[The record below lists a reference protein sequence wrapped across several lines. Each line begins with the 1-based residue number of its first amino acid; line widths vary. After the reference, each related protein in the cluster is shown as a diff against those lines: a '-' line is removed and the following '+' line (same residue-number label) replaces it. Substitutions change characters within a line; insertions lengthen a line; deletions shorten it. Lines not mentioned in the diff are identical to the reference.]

1 MSAERSSDPESDLLL
16 DAYLAHLRVERGL
29 GRATLEAYGSDLA
42 RFAAHVASEG
52 ATIASASAEHVSGYL
67 VRLSRQGLA
76 ARSQARMLSSVRG
89 LYRWLVKEQ
98 TVAHDPT
105 ELAPTPSRVKKL
117 PVVLSPEEMLRLLA
131 APDEATP
138 LGIRDAAMLHTMYA
152 AGLRV
157 SELVKL
163 ELGAVQLEEGF
174 LVAHGKGNKRRLVP
188 IGVPARE
195 RIARYR
201 TEVRE
206 RWATPGER
214 ALFVTERGAAM
225 TRQNFWERVRLYALA
240 AGIRRISPHK
250 LRHSFATHL
259 LVGGADLRAVQTMLG
274 HADITTTEVYTH
286 LSRDHLAGVHAKYH
300 PRG

>member
-1 MSAERSSDPESDLLL
+1 MSDPESDFVV
-16 DAYLAHLRVERGL
+16 DSYLAHLRVERGL
-29 GRATLEAYGSDLA
+29 GRATLEAYGSDLT
-42 RFAAHVASEG
+42 RFGAYLSLESAPITAA
-52 ATIASASAEHVSGYL
+52 TPDHVSGFL
-67 VRLSRQGLA
+67 VRLSKQGLA
-76 ARSQARMLSSVRG
+76 ARSQARMLSAVRG
-89 LYRWLVKEQ
+89 LYRWLVREQ
-98 TVAHDPT
+98 TITRDPT

-117 PVVLSPEEMLRLLA
+117 PVVMSEAEVRALLD

-138 LGIRDAAMLHTMYA
+138 MGLRDAAMLYTMYA

-163 ELGAVQLEEGF
+163 ELGAVHLDEGF
-174 LVAHGKGNKRRLVP
+174 VIAHGKGNKRRIVP

-201 TEVRE
+201 AEVRE
-206 RWATPGER
+206 QWANDGER
-214 ALFVTERGAAM
+214 AMFVTERGTSM
-225 TRQNFWERVRLYALA
+225 TRQNFFERVRIYALA

-259 LVGGADLRAVQTMLG
+259 LVGGADLRAVQMMLG

-286 LSRDHLAGVHAKYH
+286 LSRDHLASVHAKYH

>member
-1 MSAERSSDPESDLLL
+1 VSDPESDLLL
-16 DAYLAHLRVERGL
+16 DSYLAHLRVERGL
-29 GRATLEAYGSDLA
+29 GRATLEAYGSDLT
-42 RFAAHVASEG
+42 RFAAHLASET
-52 ATIASASAEHVSGYL
+52 ASIASATPEHVSAFL

-76 ARSQARMLSSVRG
+76 ARSQARMLSAVRG
-89 LYRWLVKEQ
+89 LYRWLVREQ
-98 TVAHDPT
+98 TVSRDPT
-105 ELAPTPSRVKKL
+105 ELAPTPSRAKRL
-117 PVVLSPEEMLRLLA
+117 PVVLSPAEVLALLS

-138 LGIRDAAMLHTMYA
+138 IGLRDAAMLHTMYA

-157 SELVKL
+157 SELVRL
-163 ELGAVQLEEGF
+163 ELGAVQLDEGF

-188 IGVPARE
+188 IGMPARE
-195 RIARYR
+195 RIGRYR

-214 ALFVTERGAAM
+214 ALFVTERGSPM
-225 TRQNFWERVRLYALA
+225 TRQNFFERVRIHALA

-286 LSRDHLAGVHAKYH
+286 LSRDHLASVHAKYH

>member
-1 MSAERSSDPESDLLL
+1 VSDPESDLVV

-29 GRATLEAYGSDLA
+29 GRATLEAYGSDLS
-42 RFAAHVASEG
+42 RFGAHLESEG
-52 ATIASASAEHVSGYL
+52 IGVTGATPEHVSAFL
-67 VRLSRQGLA
+67 ARLSRQGLA
-76 ARSQARMLSSVRG
+76 ARSQARMLSAVRG

-98 TVAHDPT
+98 TIPRDPT
-105 ELAPTPSRVKKL
+105 ELAPTPSRAKRL
-117 PVVLSPEEMLRLLA
+117 PVVLTPTEVRALLA

-138 LGIRDAAMLHTMYA
+138 LGLRDAAMLHTMYA

-163 ELGAVQLEEGF
+163 ELGAVQMEEGF
-174 LVAHGKGNKRRLVP
+174 LAAHGKGNKRRLVP
-188 IGVPARE
+188 IGMPARE
-195 RIARYR
+195 RIARWR
-201 TEVRE
+201 SEVRE
-206 RWATPGER
+206 KWAQPGER
-214 ALFVTERGAAM
+214 AMFVTERGTAM
-225 TRQNFWERVRLYALA
+225 TRQNFWERVRVHALA

-286 LSRDHLAGVHAKYH
+286 LTKDQLAGVHARYH